1 MSYNKQQ
8 YEHLQK
14 WKKEKRK
21 YENPIWKTEKINVD
35 TETGELILQRR
46 LENGEFIKLKST
58 TKYKNDERYRI
69 KTITSECRRSPQQRL
84 WDF

>member
-8 YEHLQK
+8 YEHIQK

>member
-1 MSYNKQQ
+1 MGHNKEQ

-14 WKKEKRK
+14 WKKEQRK
-21 YENPIWKTEKINVD
+21 YENPIWKTEKMNVD

-58 TKYKNDERYRI
+58 TKYTNDERYRI

>member
-1 MSYNKQQ
+1 MSYNKEQ

-21 YENPIWKTEKINVD
+21 YENPIWKTEKMNVD

-58 TKYKNDERYRI
+58 TKYTNDERYRI

>member
-1 MSYNKQQ
+1 M
-8 YEHLQK
+8 
-14 WKKEKRK
+14 
-21 YENPIWKTEKINVD
+21 NVD

-58 TKYKNDERYRI
+58 TKYTNDERYRI